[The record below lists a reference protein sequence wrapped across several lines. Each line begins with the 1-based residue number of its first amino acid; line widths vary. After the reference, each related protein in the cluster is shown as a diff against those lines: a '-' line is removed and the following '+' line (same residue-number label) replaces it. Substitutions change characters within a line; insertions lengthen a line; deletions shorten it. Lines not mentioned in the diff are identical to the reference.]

1 MKVVNTFLVKADIA
15 HNFMQHEITV
25 LPGRL
30 TELYQC
36 EDCKWYIRK
45 VSGVE
50 EISGNLALQIIEG
63 SKAKRQVH
71 LN

>member
-1 MKVVNTFLVKADIA
+1 MKVIKTYLVKADIA
-15 HNFMQHEITV
+15 HNFLHQEITV

-36 EDCKWYIRK
+36 EELKWYIRK
-45 VSGVE
+45 VGGIE

-63 SKAKRQVH
+63 SKAKKQVS